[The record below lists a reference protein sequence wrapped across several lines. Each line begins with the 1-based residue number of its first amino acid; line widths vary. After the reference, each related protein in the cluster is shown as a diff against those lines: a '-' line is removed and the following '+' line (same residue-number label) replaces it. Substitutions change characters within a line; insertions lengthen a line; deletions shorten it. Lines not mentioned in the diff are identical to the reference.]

1 MKNCLSEVYYD
12 HFVRLSQLT
21 RIMTKV
27 EITEEEVEVL
37 TQGLVDWVKDFER
50 YVIFSLNDMSFAEAF
65 RSRLV

>member
-1 MKNCLSEVYYD
+1 
-12 HFVRLSQLT
+12 
-21 RIMTKV
+21 MTKV